1 MSSDFFELLSNHF
14 CSSLSLHAFMCKW
27 DKDSKNGD
35 KMSGNNISMESIEK
49 KKNCNFYLYSCTV

>member
-1 MSSDFFELLSNHF
+1 
-14 CSSLSLHAFMCKW
+14 MCKW

-49 KKNCNFYLYSCTV
+49 KKELQFLFVFMYSMNYNLMYQ